1 MKIHFICRP
10 LGRLFLFP
18 VLKFFYMKKIATC
31 FFYSLIFILNVK
43 ADSPDKKKMNE
54 SKVVLQ
60 GINNCKGY
68 TFYHVYHWGN
78 PGGILQSDTT
88 LIIPPSGG
96 APNGFQFWG
105 INRKTGKSTDTI
117 DFNNYYSADVVF
129 IINKIEK
136 DSIYFDNKEL
146 SNKNEIVDEVNTDS
160 INNRQLV
167 TEAKQIKKNHYTKI
181 IVLSL
186 AGLIALIALV
196 WLFIRKRKAQKE
208 NQV

>member
-1 MKIHFICRP
+1 
-10 LGRLFLFP
+10 
-18 VLKFFYMKKIATC
+18 MKKIATC
-31 FFYSLIFILNVK
+31 FFYSLILILNAT

-78 PGGILQSDTT
+78 PGGILGSDTT

-105 INRKTGKSTDTI
+105 INKKTGKSTDTI
-117 DFNNYYSADVVF
+117 DFNNYYSADEVF

-136 DSIYFDNKEL
+136 DSIYSEKKEL
-146 SNKNEIVDEVNTDS
+146 SNENEIVEEGNTDS

-167 TEAKQIKKNHYTKI
+167 TEARQIKKSHYTKI
-181 IVLSL
+181 VLL
-186 AGLIALIALV
+186 CIAGLVALTAMV
-196 WLFIRKRKAQKE
+196 WIFLRKKKLQKE
-208 NQV
+208 KTDQGTGS